1 MRGQMAD
8 QLLLR
13 RLETFGAFTMYD
25 DGTTSDFQPNP
36 LTAAAAAEI
45 RRLAARI
52 ESLER
57 QLLDAES
64 RYAT

>member
-1 MRGQMAD
+1 MPD

-13 RLETFGAFTMYD
+13 RLETFGSFTMYD
-25 DGTTSDFQPNP
+25 DGTTSDFEPNP